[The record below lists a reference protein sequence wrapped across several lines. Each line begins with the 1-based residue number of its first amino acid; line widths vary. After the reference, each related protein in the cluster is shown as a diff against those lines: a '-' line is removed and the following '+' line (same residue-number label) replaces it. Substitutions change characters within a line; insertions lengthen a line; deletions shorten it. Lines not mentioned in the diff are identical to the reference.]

1 VVQLGSKGE
10 NAKSSHVSALRVRA
24 FRCDCLGRILSPAH
38 KATSQAAAINQFA
51 KGLATP
57 ATSLDKTLLTAARPG
72 AKRLRAPGK
81 IEIGAHETRVARA
94 ASAIDAVCRLSSGA
108 KGVNATHFRPH
119 KLATGWQR
127 HDRAF
132 VDVATQLKEYFDGR
146 RRVFELPLAPE
157 GTPFQL
163 RVWNALLEI
172 PYGETISYG
181 ELAARIGDRSAS
193 RAVGLANGS
202 NPLPIVIPCHR
213 VIGSNGKLTG
223 YGGGLPIKERLL
235 ALEGALPSRT
245 LFHRF

>member
-1 VVQLGSKGE
+1 MIYGFLDTPVG
-10 NAKSSHVSALRVRA
+10 
-24 FRCDCLGRILSPAH
+24 
-38 KATSQAAAINQFA
+38 
-51 KGLATP
+51 GLF
-57 ATSLDKTLLTAARPG
+57 
-72 AKRLRAPGK
+72 
-81 IEIGAHETRVARA
+81 VARDTAGVRLIHFNGPAKAGPYATVKAGPYVRRYVRRRPQRPA
-94 ASAIDAVCRLSSGA
+94 A
-108 KGVNATHFRPH
+108 
-119 KLATGWQR
+119 GWER

-132 VDVATQLKEYFDGR
+132 DDLATQLAEYFGGD

-163 RVWNALLEI
+163 RVWNALREI

-235 ALEGALPSRT
+235 ALERGARK
-245 LFHRF
+245 LFEWDRVQ